1 MGTHP
6 IFESDF
12 DCLTDKSKEKAMF
25 EARLEKGDILK
36 KTMDA
41 LKDLIKEAVWD
52 VSGQGLSLQSMDSSH
67 VSLVQVTLW
76 TEGFET
82 FRCDKNLALGVN
94 MDTMGKLMKCAAN
107 DDAITLKS
115 EDNGDLLGLVFES
128 KSGDKSSELEMK
140 LMDLDIEQL
149 GIPEQDY
156 SCTIKMPSVEF
167 ARICK
172 DLANIG
178 NAKINLTQGANVD
191 KEEESIIIDMQEAV
205 NLTFA
210 LRYLNFFTKATPL
223 SSQVILSLGPE
234 VPLVVEYDI
243 EDIGHVKYFLA
254 PKIEDEDEE

>member
-1 MGTHP
+1 
-6 IFESDF
+6 
-12 DCLTDKSKEKAMF
+12 MF

-67 VSLVQVTLW
+67 VSLVQVTLR

-128 KSGDKSSELEMK
+128 KSGDKSSEFEMK

-156 SCTIKMPSVEF
+156 SCTIKMPSTEF

-172 DLANIG
+172 DLSNIG
-178 NAKINLTQGANVD
+178 ESVQITVTKAGVTFSAKGDIGSAKINLTQGANVD
-191 KEEESIIIDMQEAV
+191 KEEDSVIIDMQEAV

-223 SSQVILSLGPE
+223 SSQVILSLSPE